1 MKKIIAV
8 ANQKG
13 GVGKTTTSVNLS
25 SALALMGNKVLVVDI
40 DPQGNATSGFGI
52 DKNNLNSTL
61 CDLFTG
67 EFNLHS
73 ILVGT
78 EQTGLWVAPSNND
91 LIGVELEL
99 YDKPGRELILR
110 DEILRLESH
119 FDYVILDCP
128 PSLGLLTVNALVAAQ
143 SILVPLQCEYYA
155 LEGISALMETI
166 ALARTQLNPNLE
178 LEGVI
183 LTMFDGRTNLAR
195 QVAQEAKS
203 FFGDKVFNTVI
214 PRNVKLSESPSFGKP
229 IFMYDPESVG
239 AKAYRNLASEIFNNH
254 LEEEAKAKEEGND
267 SSNVNNFE
275 PNLSANPELMQKV
288 AN

>member
-1 MKKIIAV
+1 MKKIIVV

-25 SALALMGNKVLVVDI
+25 SALALLGNKVLVIDI
-40 DPQGNATSGFGI
+40 DPQGNATSGLGVE
-52 DKNNLNSTL
+52 KNNLNSTL

-78 EQTGLWVAPSNND
+78 DQTGLWVAPSNND
-91 LIGVELEL
+91 LIGVEIEL
-99 YDKPGRELILR
+99 YNKVGREQILR
-110 DEILRLESH
+110 NEIQKLESH

-128 PSLGLLTVNALVAAQ
+128 PSLGLLTVNALVAAE

-166 ALARTQLNPNLE
+166 TLARTQLNPNLE
-178 LEGVI
+178 LEGVL

-195 QVAQEAKS
+195 QVAMEAKNY
-203 FFGDKVFNTVI
+203 FGDKVFNTVI
-214 PRNVKLSESPSFGKP
+214 PRNIKLSESPSFGKP
-229 IFMYDPESVG
+229 IFLYDSESLG
-239 AKAYRNLASEIFNNH
+239 AKAYKNLALELLKNH
-254 LEEEAKAKEEGND
+254 EEAELNPAHQQTLKA
-267 SSNVNNFE
+267 
-275 PNLSANPELMQKV
+275 ANQ
-288 AN
+288 